1 MLRLALISDIHG
13 NLPAFEAVLA
23 DISGRDISQLVCLGD
38 VLASGPQPREVLARL
53 KGLACPVVMGNTDE
67 WMLNPT
73 FEPIEREDGEKI
85 LALHRWG
92 LAQLWEEDKAF
103 IATFQP
109 TVEINLPAGQRLL
122 CYHGSPRSNT
132 EIIRAD
138 TPESDLQLMFSGREA
153 TLMAGGHTHTP
164 LLRRFQRAFL
174 LNPGSVGLPYFLE
187 NGQMHTPN
195 WAEYAVVE
203 ANEKGVNITFHRVS
217 YDLKPL
223 IAAVRDNH
231 IPYADW
237 WLESW
242 PQIPNEPEEEWP
254 ISGSLGDLSLQ
265 LGEDVR
271 DLFPAGFTIDDVLA
285 MIRQRQK

>member
-1 MLRLALISDIHG
+1 MKLALISDLHG
-13 NLPAFEAVLA
+13 NLPAVEAVLA
-23 DISGRDISQLVCLGD
+23 DISGRNISQIVCLGD
-38 VLASGPQPREVLARL
+38 VVASGPQPREVLARL
-53 KGLACPVVMGNTDE
+53 KALACPVVMGNTDA

-73 FEPIEREDGEKI
+73 FDPLEREDGEKI

-92 LAQLWEEDKAF
+92 LAQLSAEDKAF

-109 TVEINLPAGQRLL
+109 VVEMILPAGQKLL

-138 TPESDLQLMFSGREA
+138 TAESELQIMFSGREA
-153 TLMAGGHTHTP
+153 TLLAGGHTHTP
-164 LLRRFQRAFL
+164 LLRRFQRSFL
-174 LNPGSVGLPYFLE
+174 LNPGSVGMPYFLE
-187 NGQMHTPN
+187 NGQLHTPN
-195 WAEYAVVE
+195 WAEYAIVE
-203 ANEKGVNITFHRVS
+203 AGERDLNITFQRVS

-223 IAAVRDNH
+223 IAAVRANH

-242 PQIPNEPEEEWP
+242 PQDPHEPEEEWP

-271 DLFPAGFTIDDVLA
+271 DLFLAGYTIDDVLE
-285 MIRQRQK
+285 MIRQRRK

>member
-23 DISGRDISQLVCLGD
+23 DISGRDISQIVCLGD

-53 KGLACPVVMGNTDE
+53 KGLACPVVMGNGDE

-73 FEPIEREDGEKI
+73 FDPSPRKDGEKI
-85 LALHRWG
+85 LALDRWV
-92 LAQLWEEDKAF
+92 LAQLRAEDKAF

-109 TVEINLPAGQRLL
+109 IIEIDLPAGQRLL

-174 LNPGSVGLPYFLE
+174 INPGSVGLPYFLQ
-187 NGQMHTPN
+187 NGQLHSPN
-195 WAEYAVVE
+195 WAEYAIVE
-203 ANEKGVNITFHRVS
+203 ATESGLNITFHRVN
-217 YDLKPL
+217 YGLKPL
-223 IAAVRDNH
+223 IAAVRENH
-231 IPYADW
+231 IPHANW
-237 WLESW
+237 WLANW
-242 PQIPNEPEEEWP
+242 LNQPEEEWP
-254 ISGSLGDLSLQ
+254 IPGSLGDLSLQ

-271 DLFPAGFTIDDVLA
+271 DLFMAGFTIDDVLA
-285 MIRQRQK
+285 MIRQRKQ